1 MKLIQPSVKTIT
13 QEPGLEGIYKACADA
28 AYICYQTD
36 PDAARLTPE
45 EFLRKVIIPNGHNRV
60 LEFGTVYLEIPYWQ
74 TYEETSLASFFKYNP
89 WSKVVFIGD
98 PANPRWAVTT
108 NLRVIVENNFEDLL
122 EMYLC
127 EPSVHAR
134 RYTANFTC
142 SRGAGDD
149 FRTHVGLS
157 SIMESSRFCNYSK
170 DKFGRELTFIDPY
183 WKDKEPLPPSM
194 VNPYEY
200 TLDTFKIEERRY
212 MYGLTVVKME
222 PQEVKR
228 IYPLGAKVQLRL
240 CGFTDAWENFF
251 RKRADSHADPEC
263 QLLANQLKDIIYK

>member
-1 MKLIQPSVKTIT
+1 MKLIQPSVRTIT
-13 QEPGLEGIYKACADA
+13 QEPGLEGIYKACAEA
-28 AYICYQTD
+28 AYICYQTN
-36 PDAARLTPE
+36 PDVAKLTPE

-134 RYTANFTC
+134 RYTADFTC
-142 SRGAGDD
+142 SRGASDD
-149 FRTHVGLS
+149 MRTHVALS
-157 SIMESSRFCNYSK
+157 SVAESTRFCNYSK
-170 DKFGRELTFIDPY
+170 GKFGSELTFIDPY
-183 WKDKEPLPPSM
+183 WKDN
-194 VNPYEY
+194 VQQYEF
-200 TLDTFKIEERRY
+200 TLGTYKFEEERY
-212 MYGLTVVKME
+212 MQGATVLKME
-222 PQEVKR
+222 PQQLKR
-228 IYPLGAKVQLRL
+228 IYPLGAKTQLRL
-240 CGFTDAWENFF
+240 CGFSDAWENFF

-263 QLLANQLKDIIYK
+263 QILANQLKDIIYK